1 MEIRAE
7 FRRKF
12 IQLMS
17 FVIVNREFE
26 NFFSGKIYKGDE
38 KYLCAPGLNCYSC
51 PAATL
56 SCPIGAL
63 QTINGA
69 AGFNFGF
76 YAFGFILMFGV
87 LFGRLICGFLCP
99 FGLFQE
105 LLAKIPSPKKRLCN
119 PLRYIKY
126 IILAVFVIIL
136 PIYGAFAN
144 GIGESAF
151 CEYIC
156 PAGTL
161 EAAVPLLLAHSEY
174 RDSLG
179 FLFVLK
185 VAVLLTVII
194 GSVFIYRFFCKTL
207 CPLGALYGLLNKI
220 SVYCMFYNERACVS
234 CGACQSVCPMEI
246 NPAKDANS
254 SECIR
259 CGKCV
264 ETCATNA
271 LRLSVDLTD
280 SNICYGR

>member
-1 MEIRAE
+1 M
-7 FRRKF
+7 
-12 IQLMS
+12 
-17 FVIVNREFE
+17 
-26 NFFSGKIYKGDE
+26 
-38 KYLCAPGLNCYSC
+38 
-51 PAATL
+51 
-56 SCPIGAL
+56 
-63 QTINGA
+63 
-69 AGFNFGF
+69 
-76 YAFGFILMFGV
+76 
-87 LFGRLICGFLCP
+87 
-99 FGLFQE
+99 
-105 LLAKIPSPKKRLCN
+105 
-119 PLRYIKY
+119 
-126 IILAVFVIIL
+126 

-161 EAAVPLLLAHSEY
+161 EAAIPLIFTHSEY
-174 RDSLG
+174 RNSLG

-185 VAVLLTVII
+185 AAVLLTVII

-220 SVYCMFYNERACVS
+220 SVYRMYYDERGCVS

-254 SECIR
+254 YECIR

-264 ETCATNA
+264 DTCNANA
-271 LRLSVDLTD
+271 LRLSIDLTD